1 MSDATKPTEGTTPHL
16 DRLGSDPALSAP
28 TAPQPPT
35 TAQSQGHKR
44 FRTQPQNPSAE
55 EPPVER
61 KGTGWFSWL
70 LFLPIVTL
78 LPVYLSKLHYAL
90 PEPLPPHDAQ
100 GRPQPSEELILS
112 HIGALENIGYR
123 TVGTHEAIAGEQ
135 YVLGEVQKLLIQCEE
150 GGVLNCEWWEQKGSG
165 YHAFDII
172 DHEVLKAYSGITNII
187 LKISAHNPPSYNGS
201 ASVQD
206 NKKDAVLLGAH
217 IDSTMPSPGAA
228 DDAIGVGVMLDI
240 ARVLVERN
248 DPFDGS
254 IIFMWNGAEETL
266 QDGSYHYSTRHHTKD
281 QVRAAINLEAAGT
294 TGGALLFQATSRE
307 MIEAYA
313 HAPHPRG
320 TIIAAD
326 VFSSGI
332 LMSDTDFVQFE
343 KYLGVSGL
351 DMAIVGHSYFYHTRK
366 DSLKYVE
373 RGSAQHFANNIQSI
387 VDYLLSPSSPLLKTE
402 KWSPPDMVYFSLFDK
417 VFFHYSMEKA
427 DGVYVALA
435 AVALALVVKNLRAKR
450 WKAFVVAL
458 VGTPLGM
465 IGGIL
470 SANFLAGVL
479 LLSGR
484 GQTWFRHEHLPL
496 VLFMPAGYIGN
507 LTVQLLL
514 SKLLSPT
521 SRAQLESAHY
531 SAQLLFAAGNMLLM
545 QALRIRSAYIFSF
558 ILSLL
563 LVGGVGNELGA
574 LVSGGRRKE
583 GMGIKMTYLLPMAG
597 CMALAVEA
605 VTTTLDIFTPLAGRM
620 GKDAPA
626 EFIIATI
633 SSSCGFIF
641 FPPLIPLFYRLSRK
655 SQRMLVGGVALFMA
669 GVITVLAGPWYW
681 PYDAMHPKRVGVQYL
696 YNHTSNEHTGH
707 VAFMDRGPQDKIVSS
722 IHSEYGLQGSEVEH
736 TALTDADSDWDVLYP
751 ISNFIDTYKFP
762 LYVSDESG
770 AFEWPTVGHW
780 MEDVKWEYGERHIR
794 LRFDF
799 RGLVWPTLAFEAEVF
814 RWSFGIPPP
823 EGKRRHHVKVAT
835 SFDESVVDLNFTLG
849 MNQGER
855 LKIHW
860 SAVDINQMVPG
871 TASRL
876 GPDMPASK
884 WLLDMDE
891 WAKKKWDD
899 SLEILMTGV
908 VCGVI
913 EL

>member
-1 MSDATKPTEGTTPHL
+1 MSDSTKPTEGTTPHL

-28 TAPQPPT
+28 TAPTPPT
-35 TAQSQGHKR
+35 TAQSQGMKK
-44 FRTQPQNPSAE
+44 FRTQPQNLKAE

-61 KGTGWFSWL
+61 RGTGWFSWL
-70 LFLPIVTL
+70 LFLPIVTV
-78 LPVYLSKLHYAL
+78 LPVYLSKLHYSL
-90 PEPLPPHDAQ
+90 PEPLPPYDAS
-100 GRPQPSEELILS
+100 GRPQPSEERILA
-112 HIGALENIGYR
+112 HIDALETIGYR

-165 YHAFDII
+165 YHAFDIV
-172 DHEVLKAYSGITNII
+172 DHEVLKAYSGVTNII
-187 LKISAHNPPSYNGS
+187 LKISARHPPSYN
-201 ASVQD
+201 ASQTGHSQ
-206 NKKDAVLLGAH
+206 KKDAILLGAH
-217 IDSTMPSPGAA
+217 MDSTMPSPGAA
-228 DDAIGVGVMLDI
+228 DDAIGVGVMLDV

-254 IIFMWNGAEETL
+254 IIFMWNETL

-307 MIEAYA
+307 MVEAYSR
-313 HAPHPRG
+313 APFPRG
-320 TIIAAD
+320 TVIAAD

-366 DSLKYVE
+366 DSLNYIE
-373 RGSAQHFANNIQSI
+373 RGSAQHFASNIQSI
-387 VDYLLSPSSPLLKTE
+387 VDYLLSPASPLLKAET
-402 KWSPPDMVYFSLFDK
+402 WSPPDMVYFSLFDR
-417 VFFHYSMEKA
+417 VFFHYSMDKA
-427 DGVYVALA
+427 DGVYMALA
-435 AVALALVVKNLRAKR
+435 AVALALVIKNLRAKR

-458 VGTPLGM
+458 IGSPLGM

-470 SANFLAGVL
+470 SANFLAGILVL
-479 LLSGR
+479 SDR

-496 VLFMPAGYIGN
+496 LLFMPAGYIGN

-545 QALRIRSAYIFSF
+545 QAFRIRSAYIFTF

-563 LVGGVGNELGA
+563 LIGGIGNEMGTL
-574 LVSGGRRKE
+574 LSGGRRKE
-583 GMGIKMTYLLPMAG
+583 GMGIKMTYLVPMAG
-597 CMALAVEA
+597 CVALAVEA

-641 FPPLIPLFYRLSRK
+641 FPTLVPLFYRLSHR

-707 VAFMDRGPQDKIVSS
+707 VAFMDRGPQSNIVSA
-722 IHSEYGLQGSEVEH
+722 IHEKYGLQGSTVEH

-762 LYVSDESG
+762 LYVSDEVD
-770 AFEWPTVGHW
+770 AFEWPKVDHW
-780 MEDVKWEYGERHIR
+780 MEDVKWEYGERYIR

-799 RGLVWPTLAFEAEVF
+799 RGLVWPTLAFDAEVY

-823 EGKRRHHVKVAT
+823 EGKKRHHVKVAT
-835 SFDESVVDLNFTLG
+835 SFDESVVDFNFTLR
-849 MNQGER
+849 MDHGER

-884 WLLDMDE
+884 WLMDMDE
-891 WAKKKWDD
+891 WATAKWDD